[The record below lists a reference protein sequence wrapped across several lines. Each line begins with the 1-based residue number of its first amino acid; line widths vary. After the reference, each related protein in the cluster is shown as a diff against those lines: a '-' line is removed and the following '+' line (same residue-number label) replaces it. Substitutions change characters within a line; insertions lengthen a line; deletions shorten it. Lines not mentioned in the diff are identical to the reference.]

1 MGTINSELRKV
12 FTLKWWWV
20 LCLILAVVAAGI
32 VALNA
37 WQYDSLLSDPA
48 LEEAR
53 NSGQIPGLDD
63 PRTMIE
69 SVYRSPLMFGYL
81 LAFTGGALVAGNE
94 TAHKTWTAT
103 FTAVPR
109 RWSVLG
115 GKVVAAIV
123 VALLTGLTHLVVA
136 VGFGAALTGVFDA
149 LEPFPE
155 PAQLAVTLGTFVV
168 AHVLWALLGLGLAL
182 LTNST
187 LATVII
193 GFVATLIG
201 DNVIAGLAFAFDWVG
216 DVARYLPGPVTGAL
230 TRSDAGGVWDP
241 LEPWAGGLALAAYAA
256 VALLLGGLRRARKDV
271 D

>member
-20 LCLILAVVAAGI
+20 LCLILALVAAGI

-37 WQYDSLLSDPA
+37 WQYHSLLTDPQ
-48 LEEAR
+48 LEDMR
-53 NSGQIPGLDD
+53 NSGQVPGLDK

-69 SVYRSPLMFGYL
+69 SIYRSPLMFGYL

-103 FTAVPR
+103 FTAIPR
-109 RWSVLG
+109 RWTVIG
-115 GKVVAAIV
+115 GKVVATIV

-136 VGFGAALTGVFDA
+136 VGLGTALTGVFDS

-168 AHVLWALLGLGLAL
+168 AHVFWALLGLGLAL

-230 TRSDAGGVWDP
+230 TRSDAGRVWDP
-241 LEPWAGGLALAAYAA
+241 LPAWAGGLVLAAYTA
-256 VALLLGGLRRARKDV
+256 VVLLLGGMRRSKTDV
-271 D
+271 T